1 MAKGSLAVFHLA
13 FEYDGC
19 QTITVYIIDFSRNLQ
34 FYRSHIEDG
43 SMGFSDAYFVL
54 YSNEAD
60 LRERKESDPTRERRE
75 FEKHLNLIEPQ
86 KRLFTALNDVVPG
99 YANLIEAKTVDD
111 NVKSII
117 QFNKSLPK
125 VERHSVELFDFMVMW
140 MKQNAP

>member
-1 MAKGSLAVFHLA
+1 
-13 FEYDGC
+13 
-19 QTITVYIIDFSRNLQ
+19 
-34 FYRSHIEDG
+34 
-43 SMGFSDAYFVL
+43 MGFSDAYFVL

-60 LRERKESDPTRERRE
+60 LRQRKESDPTRERRE